1 MPGAGFWKSKPGF
14 GVQLDRGHPLANGL
28 VLCTL
33 FNSGGAL
40 VTDLTGNPA
49 HSVKASATGATWIG
63 GKDGQIA
70 TDISGTGVWTATA
83 PPDSPFLGDITIAW
97 RGVVDTGSALRQFVD
112 KYAAD
117 AATANPFG
125 FYTHTDAV
133 PRPRWTRANTAHR
146 SWITPAT
153 GFNAGV
159 LNKVQTFA
167 VSQVPVIETAPLFY
181 INGQFSGPAAAVDG
195 TGTGAPTG
203 SSKDIRIGQS
213 PSIQM
218 DGKVEFVMIWKR
230 ILTPSEHA
238 SIAADPYQIFQ
249 APVWRRL
256 FVPGAGGSATM
267 AAQVV
272 TASAIA
278 PNGALNAGSVLV
290 AQAATASVV
299 SPEVALQVN
308 VAMAAQA
315 AAATVAAPNAE
326 IQASSILV
334 AQPSTATVLS
344 PNSAITGGA
353 LLAAQA
359 STATAISH
367 EVAFLAG
374 GNVVLS
380 AQAALATVA
389 APNAAIQA
397 GSVLG
402 ASLATA
408 TAESPAAGF
417 QVKGELLAQ
426 LGTADVVVHSGIF
439 SSGVSIITQ
448 PALMTAISPSI
459 DFLAGV
465 QILAQIVT
473 VTAISPEAI
482 LVGLG
487 AAEPMHVTGILDV
500 DATVS
505 GNLDADSRIGGTLD
519 IDSTLGGTLGS

>member
-1 MPGAGFWKSKPGF
+1 MPGSGFWKSKPSL
-14 GVQLDRGHPLANGL
+14 GVQLDRGHPLARGL
-28 VLCTL
+28 LGYWAMNEGAGRQVNDLARNNHGT
-33 FNSGGAL
+33 SGSTVSQTVWKGGPSGIAYDIANAGANRIL
-40 VTDLTGNPA
+40 IPDASRLDVPTEFSVVALLMMRTAPLTGNNFIAQLFGDGSSIDTNTMLFRFGDSTSGNARRLALYVHNAGYHGVVAGIDMPLNKWQL
-49 HSVKASATGATWIG
+49 VGATHDSVTTRLYMGGVPITSGANAFAAANVALDFVIG
-63 GKDGQIA
+63 ATTNNVRPLDG
-70 TDISGTGVWTATA
+70 
-83 PPDSPFLGDITIAW
+83 PIAW
-97 RGVVDTGSALRQFVD
+97 LGYWGRKLTD
-112 KYAAD
+112 KD
-117 AATANPFG
+117 F
-125 FYTHTDAV
+125 TD
-133 PRPRWTRANTAHR
+133 
-146 SWITPAT
+146 
-153 GFNAGV
+153 
-159 LNKVQTFA
+159 LN
-167 VSQVPVIETAPLFY
+167 
-181 INGQFSGPAAAVDG
+181 
-195 TGTGAPTG
+195 
-203 SSKDIRIGQS
+203 
-213 PSIQM
+213 
-218 DGKVEFVMIWKR
+218 
-230 ILTPSEHA
+230 
-238 SIAADPYQIFQ
+238 ADPYQIFQ
-249 APVWRRL
+249 APVWRRW
-256 FVPGAGGSATM
+256 FVPGAGGDATM
-267 AAQVV
+267 VAQLV
-272 TASAIA
+272 TATAIA
-278 PNGALNAGSVLV
+278 PNAALNAGSVLA
-290 AQAATASVV
+290 AQAATATVV

-326 IQASSILV
+326 IQASSILA
-334 AQPSTATVLS
+334 AQPSTASVVS

-353 LLAAQA
+353 LLASQA
-359 STATAISH
+359 SMATATSP

-408 TAESPAAGF
+408 TAESPAAVF

-439 SSGVSIITQ
+439 SSGVAIIAQ

-459 DFLAGV
+459 AFLAGV

-519 IDSTLGGTLGS
+519 TDSTLGGTLGS